1 MVNVQEAAMVRKQK
15 VVSEIDLGTEQTRK
29 RLRPDPIQ
37 SMASTW
43 GRNYRDIMAL
53 EAAAREIRRIFVM
66 QTSALHPKAVDMSH
80 VPGASIP
87 LPEWLAT
94 RRRSIYNPWAA
105 EIGTDK
111 FNVVIHYLVDEYSLE
126 QLDKS
131 IRKRKG
137 TAKRIL
143 VHCLTKYAQ
152 LTGSIR
158 TIATIA

>member
-1 MVNVQEAAMVRKQK
+1 MVRKSK
-15 VVSEIDLGTEQTRK
+15 VVSEVDLGTEQTRK

-53 EAAAREIRRIFVM
+53 EAAAREIRQIFVL
-66 QTSALHPKAVDMSH
+66 QTSALHPKAINMNH
-80 VPGASIP
+80 VKGATIP

-94 RRRSIYNPWAA
+94 RRRSGYNPWAA
-105 EIGTDK
+105 EIGTNN
-111 FNVVIHYLVDEYSLE
+111 FNVCIHYLVDEYSLE
-126 QLDKS
+126 QIDKS

-137 TAKRIL
+137 TAKRML
-143 VHCLTKYAQ
+143 VHCLTRYAQ